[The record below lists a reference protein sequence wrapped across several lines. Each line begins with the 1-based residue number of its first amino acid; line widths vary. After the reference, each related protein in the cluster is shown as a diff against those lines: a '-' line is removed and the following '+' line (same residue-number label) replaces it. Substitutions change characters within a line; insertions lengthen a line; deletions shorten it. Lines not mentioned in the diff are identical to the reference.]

1 MTDLPFPQH
10 RDNPAFSPA
19 RVAALVLRY
28 WYLLRSSTARLI
40 ELAYWPTVNMLLWGF
55 MTQFLATQTSYIADA
70 FGILLSGVLLWE
82 ILFRSQLGVSICFFE
97 EVWSRNLGHL
107 FVSPLRPYEM
117 AIALGTMSLIRTI
130 VGVAPCM
137 VLATWFFGWS
147 VAAIGLSFGAFVFL
161 LMVMGWSIGF
171 AICGLVMRYGQGVE
185 SLAWGLIFAFTP
197 LSGVY
202 YPISVLPGWLQPI
215 AYALPSAHIFEGMRS
230 ILAKGEVRLDH
241 LAAAALLDLAYLA
254 VGIGVFLL
262 YFRQARERG
271 LLLNQG
277 E

>member
-1 MTDLPFPQH
+1 MTPHQH
-10 RDNPAFSPA
+10 PGLRPNPAFSPA

-28 WYLLRSSTARLI
+28 WYLLRSSTARMI

-55 MTQFLATQTSYIADA
+55 MTQFLATQTSYVANA

-137 VLATWFFGWS
+137 ILATWFFGWS
-147 VAAIGLSFGAFVFL
+147 VAALGISFGLFVLL
-161 LMVMGWSIGF
+161 LMVMGWAIGF
-171 AICGLVMRYGQGVE
+171 VICGLVMRYGQGVE

-202 YPISVLPGWLQPI
+202 YPISVLPGWLQPVSL
-215 AYALPSAHIFEGMRS
+215 ALPSAHVFEGMRA
-230 ILAKGEVRLDH
+230 ILTNGVVRYDH
-241 LAAAALLDLAYLA
+241 LAAAVALDA
-254 VGIGVFLL
+254 VYVGAGVVAFLL
-262 YFRQARERG
+262 FFRQARQRG
-271 LLLNQG
+271 LLLQQG